1 MPDARVSI
9 QGKIPDSEVEFRVH
23 IDRYLGYLLRRVK
36 GIGSFL
42 WKFMMMHR
50 LPFWFAV
57 LWISS
62 SAALLHA
69 DLVVFGSDS
78 GNSSELSDLV
88 NKNADVRTAISAFE
102 RGDVAECERM
112 LVLALKGEKNLPSVD
127 VMIARLLMQKG
138 RFNEALS
145 RLETYLMKGNQD
157 AEAYATMGEIA
168 LMSGRFTDAWLQ
180 FREALSLVKTSSTL
194 SKSRKEAF
202 INQLLQRRAET
213 ALRRQDLTTAQTLY
227 KELEAAMPESGLPL
241 VAQARILISNADI
254 TRGAEMLRRARKLD
268 KNVPQPELQIALA
281 LAAGKDVTET
291 EKWFRDGIKQT
302 DTVTVSN
309 WFEYLKWLLTQ
320 DRPEDVLFLIPKAP
334 KDYQSD
340 RLIRFLGG
348 LAQRFVGKV
357 DEAEK
362 VFSILLSE
370 DSSDMESANQ
380 LALILVDS
388 IDQGK
393 KIRAQQLSQN
403 NLRRAPNEESV
414 IATAAWVEFVLG
426 ATDVAEQYFNSLI
439 SRGTSNPQTI
449 YYLAKMLDA
458 RGRKDDANNLYKNA
472 VELPGLFVQRIEVK
486 EKLGIAKPNKSAEK
500 KEEPSATKAS
510 TDTSKPPPQ
519 PLTPLTPPSSKKAE
533 TTPSSGKKADATP
546 PSAKGAK

>member
-1 MPDARVSI
+1 
-9 QGKIPDSEVEFRVH
+9 
-23 IDRYLGYLLRRVK
+23 
-36 GIGSFL
+36 
-42 WKFMMMHR
+42 MMIFR
-50 LPFWFAV
+50 LPLWLVV
-57 LWISS
+57 LG
-62 SAALLHA
+62 LLINTTQFTTPLRA

-78 GNSSELSDLV
+78 GNSSELADLV
-88 NKNADVRTAISAFE
+88 NKNADVRTAIAAFE

-112 LVLALKGEKNLPSVD
+112 LGMALKGEKNLPSVD

-157 AEAYATMGEIA
+157 AEAHATMGEIA

-180 FREALSLVKTSSTL
+180 FREALSILKTSSTL
-194 SKSRKEAF
+194 SKSRKESF
-202 INQLLQRRAET
+202 TNQLLQRRAET
-213 ALRRQDLTTAQTLY
+213 ALRRQDLVTAQTLY
-227 KELEAAMPESGLPL
+227 KELEAAMPESGFPL
-241 VAQARILISNADI
+241 VAQARILIANADI
-254 TRGAEMLRRARKLD
+254 TRGAEMLRRAKKLD
-268 KNVPQPELQIALA
+268 KDVPQPELQIALA
-281 LAAGKDVTET
+281 LAAGKDGKET
-291 EKWFRDGIKQT
+291 EKWFRDGIKLT
-302 DTVTVSN
+302 ETATIAN

-340 RLIRFLGG
+340 RLLRFLGG
-348 LAQRFVGKV
+348 IANRYIGKV

-362 VFSILLSE
+362 TFSILLSE
-370 DSSDMESANQ
+370 DPGDMESANQ

-414 IATAAWVEFVLG
+414 IATAAWIEHVLG
-426 ATDVAEQYFNSLI
+426 ATDVAEQYFNTLI

-458 RGRKDDANNLYKNA
+458 RGRRDEAKNLYKNA
-472 VELPGLFVQRIEVK
+472 VELPGLFVQRIEMK
-486 EKLGIAKPNKSAEK
+486 EKLGLNQEK
-500 KEEPSATKAS
+500 KAEEKKTAPATDIV
-510 TDTSKPPPQ
+510 TPPPQ
-519 PLTPLTPPSSKKAE
+519 PLTPPSTKKSETTPTPGTGAGDKGKKAE
-533 TTPSSGKKADATP
+533 STP
-546 PSAKGAK
+546 PTAKGAK